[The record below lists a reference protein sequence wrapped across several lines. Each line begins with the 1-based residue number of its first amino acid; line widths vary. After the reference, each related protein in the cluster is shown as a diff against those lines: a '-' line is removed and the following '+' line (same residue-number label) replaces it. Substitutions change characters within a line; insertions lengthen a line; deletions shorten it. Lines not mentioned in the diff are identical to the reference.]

1 MKPGQTS
8 FFLLGTLAQG
18 LSIPTSKQNANHY
31 PRDSPFTYEPIN
43 TGYVAFGDSYA
54 AGIGADTT
62 FYYWQPGHHFFHRP
76 GNWAYLLKPLRTELN
91 KLVTDL
97 NAQLNVIIS
106 NVNKDFLEPRV
117 LFADPNPAFDGH
129 RFCEEG
135 ITEPDPNNQDN
146 WLFLA
151 SWPDNSLPGTDSAA
165 LSAASE
171 AAQSSLSG
179 QSIPDAATCASSHD

>member
-54 AGIGADTT
+54 AGIGA
-62 FYYWQPGHHFFHRP
+62 